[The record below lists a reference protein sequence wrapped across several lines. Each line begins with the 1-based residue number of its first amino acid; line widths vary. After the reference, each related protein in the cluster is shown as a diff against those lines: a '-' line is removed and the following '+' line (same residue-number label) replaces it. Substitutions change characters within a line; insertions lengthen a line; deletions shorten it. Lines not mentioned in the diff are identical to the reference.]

1 MRRLLLSLVLL
12 LPLSSGCTG
21 DGGDPGGGVDAGPE
35 VCTGCLQGDSCLPGT
50 SRVACGAGGME
61 CIACPGDD
69 LCVAGECVPPDEP
82 DEPDEPDSCG
92 PAACGGCCDG
102 EACLSGTASSSC
114 GTGGEACVDCGP
126 RGICQAGGCAIDPG
140 SRWDL
145 VAVGA
150 VVPESTPG
158 GGTWDPVGGAP
169 DLFARGLDPDDE
181 QLERTRTIDNS
192 LQPVWDE
199 VIAVDVPAAELGALV
214 FEVLDDDVDGDDSVG
229 RCVLGPP
236 AFSAFSG
243 EVIRY
248 GCPAG
253 GGYEIDLRFV
263 PH

>member
-1 MRRLLLSLVLL
+1 MRQLLLSLVLL

-21 DGGDPGGGVDAGPE
+21 DGGDPGGGVDAGADL
-35 VCTGCLQGDSCLPGT
+35 CTGCLQGGSCLSGT

-61 CIACPGDD
+61 CTACAGDD

-82 DEPDEPDSCG
+82 EEPDGCG
-92 PAACGGCCDG
+92 AGTCGGCCDG
-102 EACLSGTASSSC
+102 DSCLSGTAGSAC
-114 GTGGEACVDCGP
+114 GTGGAACVDCGP

-150 VVPESTPG
+150 EVPETNAA
-158 GGTWDPVGGAP
+158 GGTWDPLGGAP
-169 DLFARGLDPDDE
+169 DLFARALDPDGE
-181 QLERTRTIDNS
+181 ELETTGTVANS

-199 VIAVDVPAAELGALV
+199 VIAVDVPAADVGALV
-214 FEVLDDDVDGDDSVG
+214 FEVLDNDVDGDDSVG

-236 AFSAFSG
+236 SFPAFSG

-248 GCPAG
+248 SCPAEVT
-253 GGYEIDLRFV
+253 YSIDLRFV